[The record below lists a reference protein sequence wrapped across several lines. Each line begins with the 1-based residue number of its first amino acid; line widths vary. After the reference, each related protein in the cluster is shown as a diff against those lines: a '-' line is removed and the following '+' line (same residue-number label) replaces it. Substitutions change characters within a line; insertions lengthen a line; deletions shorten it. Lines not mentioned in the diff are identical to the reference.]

1 MTCPHAGGLIAT
13 QWVLQGR
20 GGCRPP
26 NRGLSKGPQLVF
38 TMALDLYA
46 LITHGTELP
55 SMTHHTCR
63 ISFMAL
69 VAKAGSTRSSVR

>member
-1 MTCPHAGGLIAT
+1 
-13 QWVLQGR
+13 
-20 GGCRPP
+20 
-26 NRGLSKGPQLVF
+26 
-38 TMALDLYA
+38 MALDLYA

>member
-1 MTCPHAGGLIAT
+1 MTCPHAGGPNAK

-26 NRGLSKGPQLVF
+26 NRGLSTGLQLVS
-38 TMALDLYA
+38 TRALDLYA
-46 LITHGTELP
+46 LIRHGAERP